1 MRRYLLDNGVV
12 VAYIKGRDGA
22 MRMIQPWLIQ
32 RAVVTSMLVYGEA
45 IE

>member
-12 VAYIKGRDGA
+12 VAYIKGRGGA